1 MVESMTENINFLI
14 HSDMAVEKEAD
25 LSNIHDL
32 LEELN
37 SQSIGNVVV
46 PGSFLSMEDYRN
58 KTVKEL
64 FTICDYYG
72 IGKEAKSHKYNK
84 SQIIQSICDFEHSN
98 REITYRRKKLWF
110 YLGEL
115 KNDKFMKKFLLC

>member
-1 MVESMTENINFLI
+1 MT
-14 HSDMAVEKEAD
+14 AEKEAD
-25 LSNIHDL
+25 LSNIHHL
-32 LEELN
+32 LDELN
-37 SQSIGNVVV
+37 NQCIDNVVV
-46 PGSFLSMEDYRN
+46 PGNFLSMEDYRN

-64 FTICDYYG
+64 FTICDYYA

-84 SQIIQSICDFEHSN
+84 SQIIQSICDFEHCSSN

-110 YLGEL
+110 YLSEL